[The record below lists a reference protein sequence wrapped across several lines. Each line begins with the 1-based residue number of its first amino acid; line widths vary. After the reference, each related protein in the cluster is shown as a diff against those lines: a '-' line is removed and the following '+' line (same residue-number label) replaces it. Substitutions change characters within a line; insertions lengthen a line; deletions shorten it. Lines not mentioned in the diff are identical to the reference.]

1 MSKRKKPKDRPWTKI
16 LNTMTHEELILLK
29 KELPFIDRRARLR
42 LIDGGRKDEL
52 KPGPLK
58 TEFKL

>member
-1 MSKRKKPKDRPWTKI
+1 MFFSKR